1 MRPVTDF
8 LRGARIYW
16 QGARSW
22 TSDPALMALGLIPGL
37 ITAWLF
43 VASFVAMVLWLGSLS
58 DWIATLLVGDGG
70 AHALVQ
76 MAAAL
81 GVVGSTILVVVYGF
95 VAVTSVIGQP
105 FFERLSCRVDD
116 RLGPVTMG
124 PEWPWWL
131 NAARGVGEGLRLALV
146 AIPAS
151 LALFLLGL
159 IPLVGTVIA
168 WTLGALIGGWFVA
181 LEFTAVPFE
190 RRGLRLPD
198 RRRILAR
205 RRAQTIGF
213 GAMAFVMSAFAP
225 VAVLMMPSA
234 VAGGTLLARAAL
246 DEEELIALATSTGD
260 HEVGAADEAARDGS
274 G

>member
-8 LRGARIYW
+8 LHGARLYW
-16 QGARSW
+16 RGVRTWA
-22 TSDPALMALGLIPGL
+22 SDPALMTLGLIPGL

-43 VASFVAMVLWLGSLS
+43 VAAFVAMVLWLDSLS
-58 DWIATLLVGDGG
+58 NAIATLLVGDGG
-70 AHALVQ
+70 AHAPVQ
-76 MAAAL
+76 VAAAL
-81 GVVGSTILVVVYGF
+81 GVVGSTILIVVYGF
-95 VAVTSVIGQP
+95 VAVTSIIGQP
-105 FFERLSCRVDD
+105 FFERLSHRVDD
-116 RLGPVTMG
+116 RLGPVANG
-124 PEWPWWL
+124 PDRPWWL

-146 AIPAS
+146 TISAS
-151 LALFLLGL
+151 FALVLLGL
-159 IPLVGTVIA
+159 VPLAGTALA

-190 RRGLRLPD
+190 RRGLRLRD

-225 VAVLMMPSA
+225 LAVLMMPSA

-246 DEEELIALATSTGD
+246 DEDERIALVSSTGD
-260 HEVGAADEAARDGS
+260 HAIGAADEAANGGS
-274 G
+274 S